1 MYVLLVLTSSW
12 LGYLQNVLK
21 HELHIKVKGNM
32 LYEANVRWLAD
43 WMAAGCA
50 LVVTLSRKSTLLG
63 IPRSDSPV
71 VRRFFSS

>member
-12 LGYLQNVLK
+12 LGYLQDVLK

-32 LYEANVRWLAD
+32 LYEANVRWHAD

-50 LVVTLSRKSTLLG
+50 LGRDF
-63 IPRSDSPV
+63 IPQIYFIGNTS
-71 VRRFFSS
+71 F